1 MQIKSL
7 PFSFRLFLLLAG
19 SWALSMALGA
29 CGGGSS
35 LITCPNPPCT
45 VEPPAEFLYATTATG
60 QVLSLPIDSTTG
72 AVGTATSVAGP
83 VTSLAIAAVG
93 SQFVYAS
100 DFQHDLIYGYSIN
113 ATPANGQTG
122 ALTPVAGSPFAQPP
136 LTVTNGLAAGPGGN
150 FLYATAGVGVDAFS
164 LSNLGVPA
172 LIAGSPFLSGGS
184 LELAVDPSG
193 KFLFVPDIDG
203 PNGVSAF
210 TIDSTTGVLTLVPGS
225 PFLFAGQTVLNSRPF
240 GIVVDST
247 GQFVFVALEATNQVA
262 AFSIVS
268 GTGALMPVPG
278 SPFPAGNTP
287 FLFATTGKFLYV
299 SNALDGTVSGYSID
313 SASGVLTPLAG
324 FPFSLPAASL
334 VADPSGKFLYGAS
347 GAGIFAFTINADG
360 SLTPLSGSPFPAAG
374 ARLLTAVQLPT
385 SGG

>member
-1 MQIKSL
+1 
-7 PFSFRLFLLLAG
+7 
-19 SWALSMALGA
+19 MALGA
-29 CGGGSS
+29 CGGAST
-35 LITCPNPPCT
+35 LTTCPNPPCT
-45 VEPPAEFLYATTATG
+45 VKPPAEFLYATTVTG
-60 QVLSLPIDSTTG
+60 QILSLPVDSATG
-72 AVGTATSVAGP
+72 AVGTATSVPGP

-93 SQFVYAS
+93 SHFVYAS

-113 ATPANGQTG
+113 ATTG

-136 LTVTNGLAAGPGGN
+136 LTVPNGLAAGPGGN
-150 FLYATAGVGVDAFS
+150 LLYATAGVGVDAFS
-164 LSNLGVPA
+164 LSNAGVPA
-172 LIAGSPFLSGGS
+172 LIAGSPFASGGN
-184 LELAVDPSG
+184 LELVVDSSG
-193 KFLFVPDIDG
+193 KFLFTPNLDP

-210 TIDSTTGVLTLVPGS
+210 TIDPTTGTLTVVPGS

-247 GQFVFVALEATNQVA
+247 GQFVYVALEATNQVA

-299 SNALDGTVSGYSID
+299 SNALDGTISGYSID
-313 SASGVLTPLAG
+313 STSGVLTPLAG
-324 FPFSLPAASL
+324 FPFSLPAASI

-347 GAGIFAFTINADG
+347 GAGIFAFAINPDG
-360 SLTPLSGSPFPAAG
+360 SLTPLSGSPFPASG
-374 ARLLTAVQLPT
+374 ARLLTVVQVPT

>member
-7 PFSFRLFLLLAG
+7 PFSFRLAVLLAG
-19 SWALSMALGA
+19 SWAVSMALGA
-29 CGGGSS
+29 CGGASS
-35 LITCPNPPCT
+35 FVQCHNPPCT
-45 VEPPAEFLYATTATG
+45 VKPPAEFLYATTSTG
-60 QVLSLPIDSTTG
+60 QVLSLPIDSATG
-72 AVGTATSVAGP
+72 AVGTATSVPGP
-83 VTSLAIAAVG
+83 ATSLDIAAVG

-113 ATPANGQTG
+113 ASTG
-122 ALTPVAGSPFAQPP
+122 ALTPVAGSPFAQAP
-136 LTVTNGLAAGPGGN
+136 LAIPNGLAAGPGGN
-150 FLYATAGVGVDAFS
+150 FLYVTAGVGVDAFT
-164 LSNLGVPA
+164 LSPAGVPG
-172 LIAGSPFLSGGS
+172 LIAGSPFASGGN

-193 KFLFVPDIDG
+193 RFLFVPGIDP

-210 TIDSTTGVLTLVPGS
+210 TIDSTTGALTLVPGS

-247 GQFVFVALEATNQVA
+247 GQFVYVTLEATNQVA

-268 GTGALMPVPG
+268 STGALLPVPG

-313 SASGVLTPLAG
+313 STSGVLTALAG
-324 FPFSLPAASL
+324 SPFALPAASI
-334 VADPSGKFLYGAS
+334 VADPSGRFLYGAS

-360 SLTPLSGSPFPAAG
+360 SLTPLSGSPFPASG
-374 ARLLTAVQLPT
+374 ARIITVVQLPT